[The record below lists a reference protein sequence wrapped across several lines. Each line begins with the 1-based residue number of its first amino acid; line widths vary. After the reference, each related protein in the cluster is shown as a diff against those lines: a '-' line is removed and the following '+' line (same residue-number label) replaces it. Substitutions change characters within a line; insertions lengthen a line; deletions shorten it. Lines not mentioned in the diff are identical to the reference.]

1 MRQKTWFNK
10 LENYCDRFILDKLKV
25 ATDFIG
31 EENMATITAF
41 EEETIDNYIKFKKTA
56 IEIFKK
62 ETNQDNK
69 EKFYNRKQQEGESY
83 KFFYAELSKLAKD
96 TLLDLNE
103 QAKKK

>member
-62 ETNQDNK
+62 ETIKTTKKNFTTESNK
-69 EKFYNRKQQEGESY
+69 KVKATNFSMQN
-83 KFFYAELSKLAKD
+83 
-96 TLLDLNE
+96 
-103 QAKKK
+103 

>member
-62 ETNQDNK
+62 ETSQDNK
-69 EKFYNRKQQEGESY
+69 EKFYNRKQQEGESN
-83 KFFYAELSKLAKD
+83 KFFYVSKLAKD
-96 TLLDLNE
+96 ALLDLNE
-103 QAKKK
+103 QSRKKQ